1 MTKIRK
7 RWKMPGGNRGDR
19 SSRAKA
25 GGWDIC
31 SEKGHTLY
39 CSNVLKVTVR
49 TSCINTAI
57 LQLHS
62 VQNLFVVNKRI
73 I

>member
-7 RWKMPGGNRGDR
+7 QWKMPGGNRGDR

-39 CSNVLKVTVR
+39 CSNV
-49 TSCINTAI
+49 A
-57 LQLHS
+57 
-62 VQNLFVVNKRI
+62 
-73 I
+73 